1 MDKCEKLLAAAEA
14 SPGSL
19 SFDELCALAECYEFE
34 FKRQKGTSHRM
45 YSHPSLLPTEG
56 GFMNFQSDKGKA
68 KPYQVRQLLRAIENL
83 KKKSEESEE
92 IT

>member
-1 MDKCEKLLAAAEA
+1 MKKCDKLLAAAEA
-14 SPGSL
+14 SPSSL
-19 SFDELCALAECYEFE
+19 SFDDLCSLAECNGFE

-45 YSHPSLLPTEG
+45 YGHPSLLPGDG

-83 KKKSEESEE
+83 TRQNE
-92 IT
+92 

>member
-1 MDKCEKLLAAAEA
+1 MEKREKLLAAAEA
-14 SPGSL
+14 SPSSL
-19 SFDELCALAECYEFE
+19 SFDELCTLAECYGFE

-45 YSHPSLLPTEG
+45 YGHPSLLPADG

-83 KKKSEESEE
+83 KKQSE
-92 IT
+92 